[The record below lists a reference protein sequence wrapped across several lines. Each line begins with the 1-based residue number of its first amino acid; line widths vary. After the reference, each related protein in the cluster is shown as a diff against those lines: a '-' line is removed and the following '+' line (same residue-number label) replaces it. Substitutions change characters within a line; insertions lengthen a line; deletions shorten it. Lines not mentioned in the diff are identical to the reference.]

1 MGVRTQL
8 TRQPLI
14 WLLCALL
21 CQAPGSP
28 ASWAGGADID
38 ASGTEPSVLVN
49 ELVYLGKAYT
59 EPEPLSLVDPIVT
72 DYGIQGARI
81 GLDEN
86 NMTGRL
92 IGQKHKLIEAIVPE
106 SDDITVKAKELFASG
121 HKLIIADLVPED
133 LLKVADMPEAADA
146 VIFDIRTVDDSTRQ
160 EQCRSN
166 VFHIRPSWAMKAD
179 ALAQYL
185 SWKKWRRWLL
195 IVGKKPSDLGYAA
208 AVKRAAARFGG
219 MIVEERTYTFESG
232 SRRTDTGHQQIQTQ
246 MPLLTLNAPEH
257 DVIFVADEEETF
269 GEYVLFRSQDP
280 RPVVGTH
287 GLIATAWH
295 RSFEEYAATQM
306 QNRFERKAKR
316 VMHERD
322 YAGWI
327 AARIFGEAVT
337 RLNKTSAAEVRS
349 YVLSDKFEIAGFK
362 GEGLTFRSWDLQ
374 LRQPILIAGPRAL
387 VSISPQEGFLHQR
400 TPVDTLGFDRPETKC
415 RKLDPKEASK
425 SP

>member
-1 MGVRTQL
+1 MTASR
-8 TRQPLI
+8 
-14 WLLCALL
+14 LLSLVVLCVSLL
-21 CQAPGSP
+21 PGPGTLEARAGGGQDEAPG
-28 ASWAGGADID
+28 
-38 ASGTEPSVLVN
+38 TEAPVLVN
-49 ELVYLGKAYT
+49 EIVYLGKAYT

-92 IGQKHKLIEAIVPE
+92 IGQEHKLIEAIVPE
-106 SDDITVKAKELFASG
+106 SGDVTEKARELIASG
-121 HKLIIADLVPED
+121 HRLIIADLEPDD
-133 LLKVADMPEAADA
+133 LLKVADLTEAADA
-146 VIFDIRTVDDSTRQ
+146 VILDVRTVDDSTRQ
-160 EQCRSN
+160 EQCRAN

-195 IVGKKPSDLGYAA
+195 VVGKRPRDLGYAA
-208 AVKRAAARFGG
+208 AVRRAAARFGAK
-219 MIVEERTYTFESG
+219 IVEERAYTFEAG

-269 GEYVLFRSQDP
+269 GEYVLFRSQSP

-306 QNRFERKAKR
+306 QNRFDRKAKR
-316 VMHERD
+316 AMHERD

-327 AARIFGEAVT
+327 AVRIFGEAVT
-337 RLNKTSAAEVRS
+337 RLNATDAGKVRS
-349 YVLSDKFEIAGFK
+349 YLLSDKFEIAGFK
-362 GEGLTFRSWDLQ
+362 GEGLTFRDWDLQ
-374 LRQPILIAGPRAL
+374 LRQPVLIAGPRAL

-400 TPVDTLGFDRPETKC
+400 TPVDTLGFDKPETKC
-415 RKLDPKEASK
+415 RKLDPREARNT
-425 SP
+425 P

>member
-1 MGVRTQL
+1 ML
-8 TRQPLI
+8 RQPLI
-14 WLLCALL
+14 WLLCALVL
-21 CQAPGSP
+21 QASGTPE
-28 ASWAGGADID
+28 ARAGGTESD
-38 ASGTEPSVLVN
+38 ASGAAAPVLVN
-49 ELVYLGKAYT
+49 EIVYLGKSYT

-92 IGQKHKLIEAIVPE
+92 IGQEHKLIEAIIPE
-106 SDDITVKAKELFASG
+106 AEDVTVKARELLASG
-121 HKLIIADLVPED
+121 RKLIIADLESAD
-133 LLKVADMPEAADA
+133 LLKLADLPEAADA
-146 VIFDIRTVDDSTRQ
+146 VILDVRTVDDSTRQ

-179 ALAQYL
+179 ALGQYL

-195 IVGKKPSDLGYAA
+195 IVGKRPRDLGYAA
-208 AVKRAAARFGG
+208 AVRRAAARFGG
-219 MIVEERTYTFESG
+219 KIVEERSYTFEAG

-306 QNRFERKAKR
+306 QNRFERKAQR

-337 RLNKTSAAEVRS
+337 RLNKTSAGDVRR
-349 YVLSDKFEIAGFK
+349 YLLSEKFEIAGFK
-362 GEGLTFRSWDLQ
+362 GEGLTFREWDLQ

-415 RKLDPKEASK
+415 RKLDPKEVSK
-425 SP
+425 TP

>member
-1 MGVRTQL
+1 MRFS
-8 TRQPLI
+8 R
-14 WLLCALL
+14 LLPVLVSCALL
-21 CQAPGSP
+21 LP
-28 ASWAGGADID
+28 ALGAIETRAGGE
-38 ASGTEPSVLVN
+38 SGETSGAAAPALMN
-49 ELVYLGKAYT
+49 EIVYLGKSYK

-72 DYGIQGARI
+72 DHGIQGARI
-81 GLDEN
+81 GIDEN

-92 IGQKHKLIEAIVPE
+92 IGQQHRLLEAIVPE
-106 SDDITVKAKELFASG
+106 ADDITIKAKELLASG
-121 HKLIIADLVPED
+121 HRFIVADLEPAD
-133 LLKVADMPEAADA
+133 LLKLADLPEAADA
-146 VIFDIRTVDDSTRQ
+146 VILDVRTVDDDTRQ
-160 EQCRSN
+160 EQCRAN

-185 SWKKWRRWLL
+185 SWKKWRHWLL
-195 IVGKKPSDLGYAA
+195 IVGKNPKDLGYAK
-208 AVKRAAARFGG
+208 AVRRAAARFGG
-219 MIVEERTYTFESG
+219 QIVEERTYKFEPG

-246 MPLLTLNAPEH
+246 MPLLTLDAPEH
-257 DVIFVADEEETF
+257 DVIVVADEEETF
-269 GEYVLFRSQDP
+269 GEYVLFRTQSP

-327 AARIFGEAVT
+327 AVRILGEAVT
-337 RLNKTSAAEVRS
+337 RVASTAAADVRK
-349 YVLSDKFEIAGFK
+349 YILSDKFEIAGFK
-362 GEGLTFRSWDLQ
+362 GEGLTFRRWDLQ

-400 TPVDTLGFDRPETKC
+400 TPVDTLGYDRPETKC
-415 RKLDPKEASK
+415 RKLDAKEAS
-425 SP
+425 STP